1 MREHESHPVAPH
13 WGMSGDDARAALPLL
28 RQQLS
33 TYAQLPVAEQG
44 SKGKAGSSKK
54 KEKTTIA
61 DLPAEVKELV
71 DRYEQSHPGE
81 RVEPVRLLD
90 VGAEGEAAAPFTV
103 AEFPSDDDMLILV
116 LSETAASAERV
127 EVRSRVLIARRHVTG

>member
-1 MREHESHPVAPH
+1 MREHESHPAESH
-13 WGMSGDDARAALPLL
+13 WGMSGDDARAVLPLL

-33 TYAQLPVAEQG
+33 TYADLPVAERG
-44 SKGKAGSSKK
+44 SKGTARTSKK
-54 KEKTTIA
+54 KKTTIG

-90 VGAEGEAAAPFTV
+90 INAQGEAPAPFTA
-103 AEFPSDDDMLILV
+103 AEFPDDDDMLILV

-127 EVRSRVLIARRHVTG
+127 EVRSRVLIARRHVAG